1 MKRRQFLAATA
12 AGALAAPALLRPGFA
27 QAPEYTLKL
36 HHLLGPKSPAQT
48 QMLEP
53 WAKAVE
59 EGTGGRVKI
68 EIYPAM
74 SLGGAPP
81 QLVRQ
86 VADGVVDIIWTV
98 NGYTPG
104 LFPRSEV
111 FELPTIYTNDIAA
124 TNLAMRALF
133 AEYLA
138 PEYEAMHLLFN
149 HVHAGQAIQMAKE
162 PVRTVAD
169 TQGKKLRVP
178 GPTGNAVVEAMGATP
193 VTMPVPDL
201 PQALATSAVDGALIP
216 WEIIPALNLQDVTQ
230 YQIEGPNK
238 ARFGTTTFQVSMNRP
253 RWEAMPDDIKAAF
266 DTASDEAWL
275 RKVAEVWRGTDDRGI
290 QIAIDAGN
298 EYIVLSRRRRWRPST
313 RRWRRWWTAGSPST
327 PISTPRRW
335 SRRPGRAS
343 RPTRLERARRR
354 AARRGRPR
362 RRRGLV
368 VAVAA
373 AGALVGARGRADRLR
388 AGGDDGGSAV
398 SNLLART
405 GRSPPTTSSSST

>member
-1 MKRRQFLAATA
+1 MKRRHFLATA
-12 AGALAAPALLRPGFA
+12 AGVLAAPALLRPGYA

-53 WAKAVE
+53 WAKSVE

-111 FELPTIYTNDIAA
+111 FELPTIFTNDIGA

-133 AEYLA
+133 DEYLA
-138 PEYEAMHLLFN
+138 PEYEAMHVLFN
-149 HVHAGQAIQMAKE
+149 HVHAGQAIHMATE

-169 TQGKKLRVP
+169 TAGKKLRVP

-201 PQALATSAVDGALIP
+201 PQALATSSVDGALIP
-216 WEIIPALNLQDVTQ
+216 WEIIPALNLQDVTR
-230 YQIEGPNK
+230 YQIEGPDK
-238 ARFGTTTFQVSMNRP
+238 SRFGTTTFQVSMNNA
-253 RWEAMPDDIKAAF
+253 RWESFPDDIKEVF
-266 DTASDEAWL
+266 TQASDEAWL
-275 RKVAEVWRGTDDRGI
+275 RKVAEVWRTSDDNGL

-298 EYIVLSRRRRWRPST
+298 EYIAL
-313 RRWRRWWTAGSPST
+313 T
-327 PISTPRRW
+327 PEEMATFDEALAP
-335 SRRPGRAS
+335 
-343 RPTRLERARRR
+343 
-354 AARRGRPR
+354 
-362 RRRGLV
+362 V
-368 VAVAA
+368 VDEWVAA
-373 AGALVGARGRADRLR
+373 HTDFDARALVEAAK
-388 AGGDDGGSAV
+388 ASIA
-398 SNLLART
+398 SNAA
-405 GRSPPTTSSSST
+405 S

>member
-1 MKRRQFLAATA
+1 MKRRHFLATT

-36 HHLLGPKSPAQT
+36 HHLLGPKAPAQT

-53 WAKAVE
+53 WSKTVE
-59 EGTGGRVKI
+59 EATGGRVKI

-111 FELPTIYTNDIAA
+111 FELPTIYTNNIAA
-124 TNLAMRALF
+124 TNLAMRAMF
-133 AEYLA
+133 DEYLA
-138 PEYEAMHLLFN
+138 PEYEAMHVLFN
-149 HVHAGQAIQMAKE
+149 HVHAGQAIHMATE

-178 GPTGNAVVEAMGATP
+178 GPTGNSVVEHMGATP

-216 WEIIPALNLQDVTQ
+216 WEIIPALNLQDVTK
-230 YQIEGPNK
+230 YQIEGPDK
-238 ARFGTTTFQVSMNRP
+238 ARFGTTTFQVSMNKA
-253 RWEAMPDDIKAAF
+253 RWESFPEDIQEAF
-266 DTASDEAWL
+266 NTASNEDWL
-275 RKVAEVWRGTDDRGI
+275 RKVAEVWRASDDHGL
-290 QIAIDAGN
+290 QVAIDAGN
-298 EYIVLSRRRRWRPST
+298 EYIVL
-313 RRWRRWWTAGSPST
+313 T
-327 PISTPRRW
+327 PEEMATFDEALAPVVDEW
-335 SRRPGRAS
+335 VAS
-343 RPTRLERARRR
+343 HTDFDAQALVD
-354 AARRGRPR
+354 AARES
-362 RRRGLV
+362 LK
-368 VAVAA
+368 
-373 AGALVGARGRADRLR
+373 
-388 AGGDDGGSAV
+388 
-398 SNLLART
+398 T
-405 GRSPPTTSSSST
+405 FSS